1 MNQEAGMKSFVVKN
15 SIDIKPKTAVENAI
29 IMHRTDKSNQSTD
42 EGWLIVGEITVL
54 ETYGT
59 EEDLGNAY
67 RGFGATSAIK
77 EAEENR

>member
-54 ETYGT
+54 ETGT

>member
-15 SIDIKPKTAVENAI
+15 SIDIEPKTAVGNAI

-54 ETYGT
+54 ETFM
-59 EEDLGNAY
+59 AQKK
-67 RGFGATSAIK
+67 I
-77 EAEENR
+77 